1 MNYSYFAGL
10 IEKSRDTQAG
20 TSLHSAPY
28 YTQKG
33 IKLAGRNHTYISFVN
48 SNYFTGFALPNLL
61 PSNFSGKLVKGSSQF
76 PLGAKQGSRP
86 AFMFKEVKA

>member
-33 IKLAGRNHTYISFVN
+33 IKLAGQNHTYVSFVN
-48 SNYFTGFALPNLL
+48 SNCFTGFALPNLL

>member
-20 TSLHSAPY
+20 TSLHPAPY
-28 YTQKG
+28 YTRKG
-33 IKLAGRNHTYISFVN
+33 IELAEQNPTIIC
-48 SNYFTGFALPNLL
+48 FTGSALPNLL

-86 AFMFKEVKA
+86 AFMFMEVC